1 MAWQQIITG
10 TAAELSAANPVLE
23 LNQLAVVT
31 EVVNNVS
38 TAARDAKLGDGVT
51 RYNDLPY
58 WPPGID
64 GDVQG
69 PASATDNAI
78 ARFDSTTGKVI
89 QNSTITV
96 SDTGTVAAAS
106 GTLTLTSPTLT
117 TPVLGVPSSG
127 TLGACI
133 GGSLVSY
140 LASTVTY
147 NNTVTLANTPLSV
160 TVAAGGIYAI
170 ELVVHST
177 SAVKALN
184 MDFGGTATIA
194 NFIGEWHSQEAT
206 GIPSFNDWLAVSAAG
221 TDYSN
226 PDIDGNTGYYTFTG
240 SVEITDAGTFLLR
253 GAQNVS
259 DASDTTILR
268 GSTLTLTRMA

>member
-1 MAWQQIITG
+1 MKSKYPVRAVNETGDKTIDVQVLVVPDSAITAG
-10 TAAELSAANPVLE
+10 SGAVNLATA
-23 LNQLAVVT
+23 T
-31 EVVNNVS
+31 
-38 TAARDAKLGDGVT
+38 
-51 RYNDLPY
+51 
-58 WPPGID
+58 
-64 GDVQG
+64 GDVTG
-69 PASATDNAI
+69 PSSSTDNAI

-177 SAVKALN
+177 SAVKALA

-194 NFIGEWHSQEAT
+194 NFVGNWSYNYA
-206 GIPSFNDWLAVSAAG
+206 SSLAVTSAG
-221 TDYSN
+221 TDYGTA
-226 PDIDGNTGYYTFTG
+226 DADGAGGLYVFVG

>member
-1 MAWQQIITG
+1 MKSKYPVRAVNETGDKTIDVQVLVVPDSAITAG
-10 TAAELSAANPVLE
+10 SGAVNLATA
-23 LNQLAVVT
+23 T
-31 EVVNNVS
+31 
-38 TAARDAKLGDGVT
+38 
-51 RYNDLPY
+51 
-58 WPPGID
+58 
-64 GDVQG
+64 GDVTG
-69 PASATDNAI
+69 PSSSTDNAI

-147 NNTVTLANTPLSV
+147 NANAVLANTPLSV

-170 ELVVHST
+170 SLVVHST
-177 SAVKALN
+177 SAVKGLLL
-184 MDFGGTATIA
+184 DFGGTSTDA
-194 NFIGEWHSQEAT
+194 NFLGQWTLGANDD
-206 GIPSFNDWLAVSAAG
+206 PSSGTFVRVTARG
-221 TDYSN
+221 TDFGPILGDAAPS
-226 PDIDGNTGYYTFTG
+226 PYYTFTG